1 MDMNAGRVVIS
12 SAGHD
17 KGRLMLVV
25 GAVGGRILVADGK
38 ERKLEH
44 PKQKNL
50 KHVQGTRRSIEL
62 EGLTD
67 KKLRQTLGKMS
78 AEPIIPISVHSADE
92 I

>member
-25 GAVGGRILVADGK
+25 GAVGERVLVADGK
-38 ERKLEH
+38 ERRLEH

-50 KHVQGTRRSIEL
+50 KHVQGTLHSIEL

-67 KKLRQTLGKMS
+67 KKLRQTLNKMS
-78 AEPIIPISVHSADE
+78 ADNTNSRHSADE